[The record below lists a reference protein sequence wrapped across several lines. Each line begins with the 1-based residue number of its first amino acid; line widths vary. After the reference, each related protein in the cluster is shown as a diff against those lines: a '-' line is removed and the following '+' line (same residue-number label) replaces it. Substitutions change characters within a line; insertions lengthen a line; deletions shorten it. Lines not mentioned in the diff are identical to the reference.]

1 MKNIGITII
10 CMTPKN
16 DCICLIRIAIITP
29 KAVIVNASSSWR
41 PKIPRISSGL

>member
-16 DCICLIRIAIITP
+16 ACICLIFTAIMTP
-29 KAVIVNASSSWR
+29 KAVIVNASNSCR
-41 PKIPRISSGL
+41 AKIPTISSRL